1 MLKRQEKG
9 GLFGGGPK
17 QGKQAKGGLGSFVT
31 KGDEGKM
38 TVDTKGLR
46 QAAEDAIGTRFTMRQ
61 DLVNIAED
69 FWIKN
74 ERGEKVIRVDGKLL
88 RLQETLMFEDRR
100 GRELYKIKARMMDIR
115 ETMVILRPNGS
126 KAAVVHNA
134 LLSPINDRWKINVPG
149 GEDLVTSSGI
159 LQHEYHIK
167 RHHKAIAE
175 VSKKWISL
183 ADSYTVELKEAFDAP
198 LVLAITVCIDMMS
211 HNNANKGAGG
221 ISSGSH
227 VDLL

>member
-9 GLFGGGPK
+9 GLFGGGP
-17 QGKQAKGGLGSFVT
+17 QHGNQAKGALSSFAT
-31 KGDEGKM
+31 KDQEGKV
-38 TVDTKGLR
+38 TIDTKGLR
-46 QAAEDAIGTRFTMRQ
+46 QAAEEAIGTRFTMRQ
-61 DLVNIAED
+61 DLVSIAED

-88 RLQETLMFEDRR
+88 RLRDVLLFEDRR
-100 GRELYKIKARMMDIR
+100 GHELYTIKARMADIR

-134 LLSPINDRWKINVPG
+134 LISPINDRWKINVPG

-167 RHHKAIAE
+167 RNRQVIAE
-175 VSKKWISL
+175 VSKKWISV
-183 ADSYTVELKEAFDAP
+183 ADRYTVELKEPFDAP

-227 VDLL
+227 IDLL